1 MRKFEYFDPYEAKDD
16 KSCTFS
22 EPSKING
29 SITNPEAIALWNE
42 VMREARSLSD
52 RKKVLLRRPSTA
64 SMSFAGKIQQFLD
77 DKEGMLYRFDEE
89 NVTIADIYKAAKF
102 SKSKWCRI
110 MSGKLLDIERG
121 NAFSIAIALH
131 LNVDE
136 TEELLYSAGF
146 AINYELDLDAAMMF
160 YIRRQI
166 YDLDRI
172 YATLSCFSDIK
183 NGLDCFAFKPQK

>member
-1 MRKFEYFDPYEAKDD
+1 MRKFEYFDPYEAKDA

-22 EPSKING
+22 EPSKISG

-42 VMREARSLSD
+42 VMREARDLND

-64 SMSFAGKIQQFLD
+64 SMSFAGKIQEFLD
-77 DKEGMLYRFDEE
+77 DKEGMLFRFDEE
-89 NVTIADIYKAAKF
+89 TVTIADIYKAAHF
-102 SKSKWCRI
+102 SKSKWGRI

-121 NAFSIAIALH
+121 NAFAVAIALH

-146 AINYELDLDAAMMF
+146 AINYELDLDAAMMY

-183 NGLDCFAFKPQK
+183 NGLDCFAFKPQ